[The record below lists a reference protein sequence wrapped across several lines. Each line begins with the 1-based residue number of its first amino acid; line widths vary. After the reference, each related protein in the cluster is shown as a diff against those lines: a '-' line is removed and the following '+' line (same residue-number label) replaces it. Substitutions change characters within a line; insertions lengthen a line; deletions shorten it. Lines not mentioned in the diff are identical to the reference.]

1 MIAAESLR
9 TTEVPKT
16 AARQETQVSGSWE
29 ESDVGLTATIEAV
42 VTGGFDRHNRPQQ
55 PEPL

>member
-1 MIAAESLR
+1 MIAAEALR
-9 TTEVPKT
+9 TTAVPKT

-29 ESDVGLTATIEAV
+29 ESDDGSTATIESV
-42 VTGGFDRHNRPQQ
+42 VTGGLDRHNRPQQ